1 MNRRW
6 YFRILVSLFLVFFC
20 ADDNASWAS
29 YPEKPITLIVP
40 FAPGGT
46 TDMCIRPLSAAA
58 KQIMGKPIAL
68 EYHAGGSGA
77 VGMGIL
83 KNKKADGYTLGMTTQ
98 SCLIGQNMTKVPYDL
113 LKDFNPIMQYADAA
127 FGIVVLATSPWKTL
141 KEFLDY
147 AKANP
152 KKIRHSSAGPG
163 TPNALA
169 MASLAKQ
176 FQIEWTHIPFEGAA
190 SALAALLG
198 GHVEAYSTTMHC
210 KPHITAGRLRIL
222 TALGEQR
229 IPSFPAVPTLQELGI
244 PITASNFNALIGPR
258 GLPAEIL
265 ETIHQAF
272 K

>member
-1 MNRRW
+1 
-6 YFRILVSLFLVFFC
+6 
-20 ADDNASWAS
+20 
-29 YPEKPITLIVP
+29 
-40 FAPGGT
+40 
-46 TDMCIRPLSAAA
+46 
-58 KQIMGKPIAL
+58 
-68 EYHAGGSGA
+68 
-77 VGMGIL
+77 
-83 KNKKADGYTLGMTTQ
+83 
-98 SCLIGQNMTKVPYDL
+98 
-113 LKDFNPIMQYADAA
+113 MQYADAA

-258 GLPAEIL
+258 GLPPEIL

-272 K
+272 KKAMQDPAFIKVTDTIDMNRIYRSPQETGKYFLKLNEDVIEALKLQN